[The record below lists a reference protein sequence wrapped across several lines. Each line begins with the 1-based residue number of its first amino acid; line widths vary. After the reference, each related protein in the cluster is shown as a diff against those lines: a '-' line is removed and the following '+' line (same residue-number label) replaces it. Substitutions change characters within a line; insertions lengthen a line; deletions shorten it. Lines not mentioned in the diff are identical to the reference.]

1 MPTIAALVPGRRRGT
16 PTADPVLRAY
26 LNEQLVA
33 ATTLGEQLR
42 RAGALDALAA
52 ERTTLLRVRRE
63 VAADRSALRTAM
75 RRLGAGTDWTVVGVG
90 WLSAHAGRIT
100 PLLQRVPVL
109 DRVAGVL
116 PATHSPRAA
125 VVEALLALE
134 DVLGGL
140 HRRAVAA
147 RLLGDLV
154 LAQDLRGDWTA
165 GVRGLADRVRR
176 QQEEVEAAHRRC
188 AAPLLAPGHRTREH
202 PRGS

>member
-16 PTADPVLRAY
+16 PDADPVLRAY
-26 LNEQLVA
+26 LNEQLAA
-33 ATTLGEQLR
+33 ATGLAEQLR
-42 RAGALDALAA
+42 RAAALDVLAG

-63 VAADRSALRTAM
+63 VAADRAALRTAM
-75 RRLGAGTDWTVVGVG
+75 RRLGASTDWAVVGVG
-90 WLSAHAGRIT
+90 WLSAHAGRVA
-100 PLLQRVPVL
+100 PLLHRLPVL

-116 PATHSPRAA
+116 PTAHPARAA

-147 RLLGDLV
+147 RLLGELV
-154 LAQDLRGDWTA
+154 AVQELRGDWTS
-165 GVRGLADRVRR
+165 GVRGLADRARR

-188 AAPLLAPGHRTREH
+188 AAPLVTPG
-202 PRGS
+202 